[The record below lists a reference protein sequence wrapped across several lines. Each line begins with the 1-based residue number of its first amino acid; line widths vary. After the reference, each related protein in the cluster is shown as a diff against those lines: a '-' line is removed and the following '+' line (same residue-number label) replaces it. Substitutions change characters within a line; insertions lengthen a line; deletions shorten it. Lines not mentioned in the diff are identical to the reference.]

1 MSELTFNVKGLDPK
15 TNEAAARYEAERTH
29 TNRKSGSAEI
39 NFNRRFIPLSET
51 EKAELRKVYEE
62 VVVNDYSDEYHLS
75 DEERQKRFKH
85 YQAFAKIRR
94 CKRKFHKLEE
104 FVKVYRMCID
114 CLKVVAEDNG
124 VYSPQKF
131 MKMVLRGEIEVT
143 GLNFPKYVG
152 KDRRDIN
159 WQYVSEY
166 ISDRT
171 KDPADLAK
179 DATTPVD
186 DVDDDVIRDT
196 VFKDIM
202 NATENKFSE
211 PDEIDL
217 DPSPEY
223 IEEHGIIQYSGKKN
237 LKTLVSIDP
246 YVPKLFKDAIRSF
259 RTKERTAGNLRS
271 FAFDVREDDFDRI
284 AAIDRKRGYKSVSDV
299 PEFTGNIMN
308 REDYKRYMAALEE
321 YELTQIPVNYHG
333 KMRTQE
339 EVNFMELKDSLEKD
353 GWNIRNLYKAKDEEK
368 KLKKAYKR
376 DKKREA
382 ELKKKLMRIQD
393 RQEKRGEG
401 VKFNAK
407 KKKKKKRK

>member
-15 TNEAAARYEAERTH
+15 TNEAAARYATEKLVE
-29 TNRKSGSAEI
+29 NRRSGSAEI
-39 NFNRRFIPLSET
+39 NFNRRWIPLSEK

-62 VVVNDYSDEYHLS
+62 VVVNDYSDEYHLT

-104 FVKVYRMCID
+104 FVKVYRMCME

-124 VYSPQKF
+124 VYSPEKF
-131 MKMVLRGEIEVT
+131 TKMVLRGGIEVT

-166 ISDRT
+166 VTDIT
-171 KDPADLAK
+171 KDPAELSK
-179 DATTPVD
+179 DPVTAVD
-186 DVDDDVIRDT
+186 DVEDDVIRDT
-196 VFKDIM
+196 VFKDILD
-202 NATENKFSE
+202 ASGDKFSE
-211 PDEIDL
+211 PEEIDL

-237 LKTLVSIDP
+237 IKSLVSIDP
-246 YVPKLFKDAIRSF
+246 YVPKLFKDAIKSF
-259 RTKERTAGNLRS
+259 RDRNRMAGNLRS
-271 FAFDVREDDFDRI
+271 FAFDVKEDDFDKI
-284 AAIDRKRGYKSVSDV
+284 AEIDRKRGYKSVSDV
-299 PEFTGNIMN
+299 PEFTGDIMN

-339 EVNFMELKDSLEKD
+339 EVNFMELKNSLEKD

-376 DKKREA
+376 DRKCEA
-382 ELKKKLMRIQD
+382 ALKKKLLQIQD
-393 RQEKRGEG
+393 RQKKRGDG

-407 KKKKKKRK
+407 QKKKKKRK